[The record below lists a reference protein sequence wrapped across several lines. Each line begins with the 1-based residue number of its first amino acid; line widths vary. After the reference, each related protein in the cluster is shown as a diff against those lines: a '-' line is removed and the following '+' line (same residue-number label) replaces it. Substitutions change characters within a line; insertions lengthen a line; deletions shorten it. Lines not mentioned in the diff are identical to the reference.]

1 MGSKSYLAAEELREN
16 ILREN
21 ILRENILDTIVSRL
35 YPRCFR
41 FSEPE

>member
-1 MGSKSYLAAEELREN
+1 LAAEELREN

-41 FSEPE
+41 LSEPE

>member
-1 MGSKSYLAAEELREN
+1 MGSKSYLAAEE
-16 ILREN
+16 LREN